1 MLVIYFLELPLLA
14 IPSLLACLI
23 LFTVLQIFFGRRESS
38 EQQVEE
44 KPASEEDILLR
55 DILFEMEDAQLFL
68 RKGLTLTDVAQL
80 VGSNRSYVSSC
91 INDNTGL
98 SFSDFVNSYRV
109 RYAQALLQWNT
120 EDLSISEIRDKSGFE
135 TESTFIRNFKKFSG
149 CTPSEWQATHTP
161 EKAIS

>member
-1 MLVIYFLELPLLA
+1 MLVVYFLELPLLA

-23 LFTVLQIFFGRRESS
+23 LFTILQIFFGRRES
-38 EQQVEE
+38 VA
-44 KPASEEDILLR
+44 KASEPKLSDEDMLLR
-55 DILFEMEDAQLFL
+55 DILFEMENAQLFL
-68 RKGLTLTDVAQL
+68 RKGLTLTELAQL
-80 VGSNRSYVSSC
+80 VASNRSYVSGC

-120 EDLSISEIRDKSGFE
+120 EGLTISEIRDKSGFE
-135 TESTFIRNFKKFSG
+135 TESTFIRNFKKFTG
-149 CTPSEWQATHTP
+149 CTPSEWQASHST